1 LDLFSVL
8 SVFSVVK
15 QEGGVMALTA
25 AQVTQVFEVA
35 GVPQDGVGAVF
46 ASVATLFGAEF
57 ESYDMS
63 AVVARIT
70 AKLSALTASQEARVT
85 NLLDRYTAI
94 SATSP
99 LQVRG
104 SAAARGTLADYPAER
119 EAIRVALGNVLG
131 IAVPSGGFMA
141 EAQRMARGTRVER

>member
-1 LDLFSVL
+1 V
-8 SVFSVVK
+8 
-15 QEGGVMALTA
+15 ALTA
-25 AQVTQVFEVA
+25 AQVTQVFEVV
-35 GVPQDGVGAVF
+35 GVPQDGVGEVF

-70 AKLSALTASQEARVT
+70 AKLSALTASQESRVT
-85 NLLDRYTAI
+85 NLLDRYTTI

-104 SAAARGTLADYPAER
+104 SAKTSGTLADHPAER
-119 EAIRVALGNVLG
+119 EAIRAALGNVLG

>member
-1 LDLFSVL
+1 
-8 SVFSVVK
+8 
-15 QEGGVMALTA
+15 MALTA
-25 AQVTQVFEVA
+25 AQITQVFEVL
-35 GVPQDGVGAVF
+35 GVPQDGTGEVF

-70 AKLSALTASQEARVT
+70 AKLGALTSPQEARVT
-85 NLLDRYTAI
+85 NLLDRHTAI

-104 SAAARGTLADYPAER
+104 SAKASGTLADHPAER
-119 EAIRVALGNVLG
+119 DAIRTALGNVVGL
-131 IAVPSGGFMA
+131 AVPSGGFMA
-141 EAQRMARGTRVER
+141 EAQRLAQGGGRVER